1 MKKKVKIV
9 NRIVSRKK
17 ALKMYDKGYLPTFI
31 VTKGKED
38 DLDDLYWD
46 IEYFPWHTDGSK
58 YYNAISI
65 VVRDCDE
72 DTVKL
77 SLDELDDRDIK
88 PTELIMSKSK
98 SYPIKKVV
106 AESFKSSYGDFI
118 CKTDKN
124 KKRTFS
130 MEYLFQVAYYY
141 EQIKRFVE
149 QDNKNDIKLKSK
161 NKQKTKKR

>member
-1 MKKKVKIV
+1 MKIV
-9 NRIVSRKK
+9 NRIVSRKE

-31 VTKGKED
+31 ITKGKD
-38 DLDDLYWD
+38 LTYSLDDLYLD
-46 IEYFPWHTDGSK
+46 IKYFPWDTDGPK

-65 VVRDCDE
+65 VLRDCDE

-77 SLDELDDRDIK
+77 SLDELDYRDIE

-106 AESFKSSYGDFI
+106 AESFKSSYGYFI

-161 NKQKTKKR
+161 KKQKTKKR